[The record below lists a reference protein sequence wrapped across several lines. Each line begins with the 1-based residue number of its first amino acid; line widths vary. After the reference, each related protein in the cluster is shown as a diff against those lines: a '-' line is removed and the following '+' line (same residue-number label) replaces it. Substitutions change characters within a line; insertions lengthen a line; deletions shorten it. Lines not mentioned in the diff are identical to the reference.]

1 MSAPPSPIR
10 PAALLPLVE
19 ALEARAA
26 GGPPLPLPPAPA
38 DPLLVRLWAAAAALT
53 AADPDRSRPAGV
65 WPAARGAPA
74 GAALA
79 PAAPAS
85 AAAPPPPALGAWPA
99 PAAARAAAAPPLPP
113 AARPA
118 AAPAALVGDRAV
130 RVLAVD
136 DNEVNRIV
144 LAGLL
149 GELRCVVQLASDGE
163 DALRCYG
170 EDPPDLVIMDLHM
183 PRLDGLTAAA
193 RIRALERARGW
204 ARRPILALT
213 ADRSPGVPEACAL
226 AGMDDLQLK
235 PVELDG
241 LRARL
246 EALLGG
252 RPAAAAP
259 AAPPPPVLDPRQVE
273 MMREVM
279 GPDAYALLVSTF
291 LSHTEGELAQLRAA
305 VGAGDAPAVQRAAH
319 SLKSSTAQMG
329 ASALSAL
336 ARQIEGRARAGNAAG
351 LGEALAEAGVA
362 FAALRAA
369 LERP

>member
-1 MSAPPSPIR
+1 MPRAT
-10 PAALLPLVE
+10 
-19 ALEARAA
+19 AA
-26 GGPPLPLPPAPA
+26 GGGAASVAHWGNSGAEHRGSARGRRSGRRSAETGHSGPGAGGPGGALPGRPRPRQRSPPLPLPPAPA
-38 DPLLVRLWAAAAALT
+38 DPLLARLWAAAAALT

-204 ARRPILALT
+204 GRALP
-213 ADRSPGVPEACAL
+213 SS
-226 AGMDDLQLK
+226 
-235 PVELDG
+235 
-241 LRARL
+241 
-246 EALLGG
+246 LGG
-252 RPAAAAP
+252 ITS
-259 AAPPPPVLDPRQVE
+259 
-273 MMREVM
+273 
-279 GPDAYALLVSTF
+279 G
-291 LSHTEGELAQLRAA
+291 
-305 VGAGDAPAVQRAAH
+305 
-319 SLKSSTAQMG
+319 
-329 ASALSAL
+329 
-336 ARQIEGRARAGNAAG
+336 GRS
-351 LGEALAEAGVA
+351 
-362 FAALRAA
+362 
-369 LERP
+369 